1 MSTQIRGG
9 VSTVI
14 AETDANGN
22 LLVNPPVDESLAG
35 FVSTASEVDPGT
47 PAASIARTVR
57 PDDTSADYRKRVGVD
72 TPQFF
77 RTFPGT
83 VVNTIVWQQN
93 LTTMT
98 VAQSGGFLRLNSGN
112 AVASGNVANVYS
124 YQFFSQQ
131 LTMPIYCEMD
141 VKYVSGAGLQA
152 NVTAELGLM
161 NGPTGTTDPTDG
173 AFFRYQNSQLFA
185 VLSYGG
191 TAGEVPILIDS
202 SLVPAANDTAHY
214 LIALYS
220 DYAEF
225 WINGRLCCRIQ
236 QPMSNGALTL
246 SPSQQIAFRLRN
258 TGIVASAVQIHVA
271 SAGVDLGD
279 ALSGQPWGEA
289 MVNGG
294 YGSWQTQDGAAT
306 PGQTALWANS
316 AAPTAGTLS
325 NTALPAAAYAAPGGL
340 FDYNAPAGA
349 VTDFIAF
356 AYQVPAGTNTVPGKS
371 FWVNE
376 VAISLYNDV
385 ATVATTPTR
394 CEWAI
399 AVGSTALS
407 LATADAATTR
417 SPKRIALGGQTL
429 SVGFVAGEGCK
440 EGTLVRKFKDG
451 IVVEPGTFLHFILRI
466 PVGTATAGQR
476 LRGSI
481 SCSGEFRLWERRSS
495 RRATSATRNAP
506 LRKRGG
512 SAGRCPRMEGLL
524 RPREEGAYT
533 APWPASRTP

>member
-1 MSTQIRGG
+1 MSAQIRGG
-9 VSTVI
+9 VSTTI

-22 LLVNPPVDESLAG
+22 LLVNPPVDPDLAG
-35 FVSTASEVDPGT
+35 FNCTASEIDPGT

-57 PDDTSADYRKRVGVD
+57 VDDTSADYRKRVGVD

-77 RTFPGT
+77 RVFTGT
-83 VVNTIVWQQN
+83 VVNTVVWQQN

-98 VAQSGGFLRLNSGN
+98 VTQSGGFLRMNAGN
-112 AVASGNVANVYS
+112 AVASGNAANVYS

-141 VKYVSGAGLQA
+141 VKYAATDLQT

-161 NGPTGTTDPTDG
+161 NGPTGTADPTDG
-173 AFFRYQNSQLFA
+173 AFFRYQNSSLFA

-191 TAGEVPILIDS
+191 TSGEVPILIDA
-202 SLVPAANDTAHY
+202 SLVPPVNETAHY
-214 LIALYS
+214 LIALYA

-225 WINGRLCCRIQ
+225 WINGVLCARIQ

-246 SPSQQIAFRLRN
+246 SPSQLVAFRLRN
-258 TGIVASAVQIHVA
+258 TGVVGSAVQIHVA

-294 YGSWQTQDGAAT
+294 GGSWQTQDGAAT
-306 PGQTALWANS
+306 PGQTALWGNS
-316 AAPTAGTLS
+316 AAPAAGTLS
-325 NTALPAAAYAAPGGL
+325 NTALPAAAYNTIGGL

-349 VTDFIAF
+349 NTDYIAF
-356 AYQVPAGTNTVPGKS
+356 AFQVPAGTNVLPGKS
-371 FWVNE
+371 LWIDE
-376 VAISLYNDV
+376 VAISLYNDG
-385 ATVATTPTR
+385 AAVATTPTR

-417 SPKRIALGGQTL
+417 SPKRVPLGGQTL
-429 SVGFVAGEGCK
+429 SVGFVVGEGCK
-440 EGTLVRKFKDG
+440 EGTLVRNFKDG
-451 IVVEPGTFLHFILRI
+451 LMVEPGTFLHFILRV
-466 PVGTATAGQR
+466 PVGTATVSQR

-481 SCSGEFRLWERRSS
+481 SATGEFRLWERRPSQ
-495 RRATSATRNAP
+495 RATSVKRN
-506 LRKRGG
+506 GY
-512 SAGRCPRMEGLL
+512 L
-524 RPREEGAYT
+524 RPRCG
-533 APWPASRTP
+533 

>member
-22 LLVNPPVDESLAG
+22 LLVNPPVDQDLAG
-35 FVSTASEVDPGT
+35 FNCTSSEIDPGT
-47 PAASIARTVR
+47 PTASIARTVR

-72 TPQFF
+72 TPQYF
-77 RTFPGT
+77 RMLPGT
-83 VVNTIVWQQN
+83 AVNTNVWQQN

-98 VAQSGGFLRLNSGN
+98 VTQSGGFLRMNAGN
-112 AVASGNVANVYS
+112 AVASGNAANVYT

-141 VKYVSGAGLQA
+141 VKYVSADLQT

-161 NGPTGTTDPTDG
+161 NGPTGTAEPTDG
-173 AFFRYQNSQLFA
+173 AFFRYQNSILFA

-191 TAGEVPILIDS
+191 TAGEIPVVIDA
-202 SLVPAANDTAHY
+202 SLVPAVNQTAHY
-214 LIALYS
+214 LIALYA
-220 DYAEF
+220 DFAEF
-225 WINGRLCCRIQ
+225 WINGRLAARID
-236 QPMSNGALTL
+236 QPDSNGALTL

-258 TGIVASAVQIHVA
+258 TGVVASAVQLHIA

-279 ALSGQPWGEA
+279 ALSGQPWGEC

-316 AAPTAGTLS
+316 AAPAAGTLS
-325 NTALPAAAYAAPGGL
+325 NTALPAASYNTLGGL
-340 FDYNAPAGA
+340 FDFNAPAGA
-349 VTDFIAF
+349 ATDYIAF
-356 AYQVPAGTNTVPGKS
+356 AFQVPAGTNVLPGKS
-371 FWVNE
+371 LWIDE
-376 VAISLYNDV
+376 ISISLYNDGAAV
-385 ATVATTPTR
+385 AVTTTR
-394 CEWAI
+394 CEWAV

-417 SPKRIALGGQTL
+417 SPKRMAIGGQTL

-440 EGTLVRKFKDG
+440 EGTIVKAYKDG
-451 IVVEPGTFLHFILRI
+451 LMVEPGTFLHFILRV
-466 PVGTATAGQR
+466 PVGTATVGQR
-476 LRGSI
+476 LKGSI
-481 SCSGEFRLWERRSS
+481 GCSGEFRLWVRRSS
-495 RRATSATRNAP
+495 RRAISVGKSAS
-506 LRKRGG
+506 LRKKCG
-512 SAGRCPRMEGLL
+512 
-524 RPREEGAYT
+524 
-533 APWPASRTP
+533 